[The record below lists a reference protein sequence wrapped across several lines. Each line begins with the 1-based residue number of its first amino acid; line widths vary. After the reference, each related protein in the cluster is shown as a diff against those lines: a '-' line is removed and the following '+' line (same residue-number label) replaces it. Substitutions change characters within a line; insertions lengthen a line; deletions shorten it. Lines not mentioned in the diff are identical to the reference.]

1 MASKTTFTKQRS
13 AAFTLVEL
21 MIATALGVLGTAAV
35 VSYIIFSARSTA
47 ALDNYFDL
55 NLHTQLV
62 VDQMSQQIRQVQKL
76 TACSTTNLTFQDYDG
91 GVLQYNYDPVGQV
104 LTRSK
109 NGARQTLLTGC
120 SSLQFSLY
128 QRTPLSN
135 TFEAYSAST
144 STNTK
149 VIQLSWN
156 CFRSTGEGRT
166 NTEGAASALVVI
178 RDK

>member
-1 MASKTTFTKQRS
+1 MVSKITYTERRS

-21 MIATALGVLGTAAV
+21 MVASALSLLGTAAFLSFIV
-35 VSYIIFSARSTA
+35 FSARSTA

-55 NLHTQLV
+55 NLKTQLA
-62 VDQMSQQIRQVQKL
+62 VDKMSQQIRQVQSL

-91 GVLQYNYDPVGQV
+91 GVLQYDYDPVGQV
-104 LTRSK
+104 LTRTK
-109 NGARQTLLTGC
+109 NGSQETLLTGC
-120 SSLQFSLY
+120 NFLQFSLY

-135 TFEAYSAST
+135 TFEAYATST
-144 STNTK
+144 STNAK

-156 CFRSTGEGRT
+156 TFRSAGQGRT
-166 NTEGAASALVVI
+166 NTVGTGSALIVI

>member
-1 MASKTTFTKQRS
+1 MASKITFTNQHC
-13 AAFTLVEL
+13 AAFTLTEL
-21 MIATALGVLGTAAV
+21 MIAAALGVLGMAAV
-35 VSYIIFSARSTA
+35 LSYIVFSARSTA

-55 NLHTQLV
+55 NLHTQLA
-62 VDQMSQQIRQVQKL
+62 VDQISQQIRQVQKL

-91 GVLQYNYDPVGQV
+91 DVLEYNYDPVGQV
-104 LTRSK
+104 LTRTK

-120 SSLQFSLY
+120 NSLQFSLY

-135 TFEAYSAST
+135 TFEAYSTST

-156 CFRSTGEGRT
+156 SFRSAGVGQT
-166 NTEGAASALVVI
+166 NTEGTASALVVI

>member
-1 MASKTTFTKQRS
+1 MASRITFTKQRS

-35 VSYIIFSARSTA
+35 LSYIVFSARSTA

-55 NLHTQLV
+55 NLHTQLA

-76 TACSTTNLTFQDYDG
+76 TAGSTTNLTFQDYDG
-91 GVLQYNYDPVGQV
+91 GVLEYNYDPVGQV
-104 LTRSK
+104 LTRAK

-120 SSLQFSLY
+120 NSLQFSFC

-135 TFEAYSAST
+135 TFGAYSTST

-156 CFRSTGEGRT
+156 SFRSAGVGQT
-166 NTEGAASALVVI
+166 NTEGTASALVVI

>member
-1 MASKTTFTKQRS
+1 MASRITYTRQRS

-21 MIATALGVLGTAAV
+21 MIATALGLLGTAAV
-35 VSYIIFSARSTA
+35 LSYILFSARSTA
-47 ALDNYFDL
+47 ALENYFDL
-55 NLHTQLV
+55 NLHTQLA

-76 TACSTTNLTFQDYDG
+76 IACSTTNLTFQDCDG
-91 GVLQYNYDPVGQV
+91 GVLEYNYDPVGQV
-104 LTRSK
+104 LTRTK
-109 NGARQTLLTGC
+109 NSARQTLLTGC

-135 TFEAYSAST
+135 TFEAYSTST

-156 CFRSTGEGRT
+156 CFRSAGVGRT
-166 NTEGAASALVVI
+166 NTQGTASALVVI
-178 RDK
+178 RDR

>member
-1 MASKTTFTKQRS
+1 MACKITFTKQRS
-13 AAFTLVEL
+13 AAFSLVEL
-21 MIATALGVLGTAAV
+21 MVAGTLGVLGMAAFL
-35 VSYIIFSARSTA
+35 SYIVFSARSTA

-55 NLHTQLV
+55 NLHTQLA

-91 GVLQYNYDPVGQV
+91 SVLEYNYDPVGQV
-104 LTRSK
+104 LTRTK

-120 SSLQFSLY
+120 NSLQFSLY

-135 TFEAYSAST
+135 TFEAYSTST

-149 VIQLSWN
+149 VIQIAWN
-156 CFRSTGEGRT
+156 SFRVAGVGQT
-166 NTEGAASALVVI
+166 NTEGADAALVVI
-178 RDK
+178 RNK

>member
-1 MASKTTFTKQRS
+1 MASKIILTKQRC

-35 VSYIIFSARSTA
+35 LSYIVFSARSCN

-55 NLHTQLV
+55 NLKTQLA
-62 VDQMSQQIRQVQKL
+62 VDQMSQQIRQVQNL
-76 TACSTTNLTFQDYDG
+76 TAYSTTNLTFQDYDG
-91 GVLQYNYDPVGQV
+91 GVLQYNYDPVGQM
-104 LTRSK
+104 LTRTK

-120 SSLQFSLY
+120 NSLQFSLY

-135 TFEAYSAST
+135 TFEAYSTST

-156 CFRSTGEGRT
+156 CFRSAGAGRT
-166 NTEGAASALVVI
+166 NTEGTASALIVI
-178 RDK
+178 RNK

>member
-1 MASKTTFTKQRS
+1 MASTTTCTKPRS

-21 MIATALGVLGTAAV
+21 MIAAALGALGAAAV
-35 VSYIIFSARSTA
+35 LSYILFSARSSA

-55 NLHTQLV
+55 NLKTQLA
-62 VDQMSQQIRQVQKL
+62 VDQLSQQIRQVQKL
-76 TACSTTNLTFQDYDG
+76 TDCSTTNLTFQDYDG
-91 GVLQYNYDPVGQV
+91 GVLKYNYDPVGQV
-104 LTRSK
+104 LTRTK

-120 SSLQFSLY
+120 NSLQFSLY

-135 TFEAYSAST
+135 TFEAYSTST

-156 CFRSTGEGRT
+156 SFRSPGQGRT
-166 NTEGAASALVVI
+166 NTEGTDTALVVI